1 MLRLFVALLPAL
13 YSALRSRR
21 DLVVEILALRQQ
33 LATLVSRRRPVLR
46 PADRLFWI
54 LLRRLWSGWA
64 ESLAIVQPNTVVR
77 WHRAGFRSYWNWL
90 SRCGERSGR
99 PPLSRE
105 VRALIRRMATE
116 NPWGAPRIHGAAP
129 RPRGLR
135 AQRLPLPA
143 HPASL
148 PESRADL
155 DDLPPEPPKR
165 HRRNGLLLGA
175 HGDVPHLYVLFV
187 IRHGRRDVARCA
199 VTTSPTAA
207 WVAQQL
213 REAFPFDSAPRFLIF
228 DLGCIFSAG
237 VTATMR
243 SMQMEP
249 TQTVI
254 VLNERHLRRLL
265 ESFIDYYGPDAP
277 RTLQGLS
284 VRASREVIVRLRPG
298 GDVHSCAWRPE
309 RAPVSRSKPS
319 ALDSRPG
326 CVPGSR
332 AARQGAVPGRE
343 PEFAPPRH

>member
-175 HGDVPHLYVLFV
+175 HGDVPHPLCAL
-187 IRHGRRDVARCA
+187 RHPPRPARRGPLRRHDEPDRCLGRAAASRGLSVRFGTAFPDLRPRCHLLGRSDGDAAVDADRADADQLPEPLAEWGCRALRRQRPPGVARPRHRPERA
-199 VTTSPTAA
+199 P
-207 WVAQQL
+207 
-213 REAFPFDSAPRFLIF
+213 PGPSAR
-228 DLGCIFSAG
+228 
-237 VTATMR
+237 
-243 SMQMEP
+243 
-249 TQTVI
+249 I
-254 VLNERHLRRLL
+254 VYRLL
-265 ESFIDYYGPDAP
+265 QSGPDAP
-277 RTLQGLS
+277 RTQ
-284 VRASREVIVRLRPG
+284 P
-298 GDVHSCAWRPE
+298 
-309 RAPVSRSKPS
+309 
-319 ALDSRPG
+319 
-326 CVPGSR
+326 
-332 AARQGAVPGRE
+332 
-343 PEFAPPRH
+343 